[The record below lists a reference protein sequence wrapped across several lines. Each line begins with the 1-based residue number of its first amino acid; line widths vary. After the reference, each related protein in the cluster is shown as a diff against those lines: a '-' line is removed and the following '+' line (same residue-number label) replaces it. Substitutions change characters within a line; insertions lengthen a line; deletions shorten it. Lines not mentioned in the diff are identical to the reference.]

1 MKSKFQAIFRESTRT
16 DRLVLFFLM
25 ICILFCLSGCTLFP
39 SESASVTQSDSA
51 IESASDSASVSPAS
65 KSHEENEE
73 AAQSFLRVFFA
84 ANKEGRYDTFISAME
99 SSSVPLSPEKGKQ
112 ELPPEQTAA
121 IENYHR
127 ELAALCTEKC
137 LKDIV
142 SERTLSK
149 YDRCMAEEKAIY
161 EIIQINLKGAS
172 SENGEQEDFEFE
184 LRLQN
189 KENADKTL
197 IAKGQISVEQGKV
210 SRFYLAPIEGLKP

>member
-39 SESASVTQSDSA
+39 SESASVTQSASA
-51 IESASDSASVSPAS
+51 IELASVSVAATS
-65 KSHEENEE
+65 NEE
-73 AAQSFLRVFFA
+73 IAQSFLKVFFA
-84 ANKEGRYDTFISAME
+84 ANKEGRYDTFISAMK
-99 SSSVPLSPEKGKQ
+99 SSSVPLSTEKGKQ
-112 ELPPEQTAA
+112 ELPPEQTEA

-127 ELAALCTEKC
+127 ELAALCSEKC

-161 EIIQINLKGAS
+161 EIIQINLNGDS
-172 SENGEQEDFEFE
+172 SEKEGQEDFEFE
-184 LRLQN
+184 LRLQS
-189 KENADKTL
+189 KENAEKTL

>member
-1 MKSKFQAIFRESTRT
+1 MKSKLQAIFRENIRT
-16 DRLVLFFLM
+16 DLLLLFLT
-25 ICILFCLSGCTLFP
+25 ISCILFLLSGCTLLS
-39 SESASVTQSDSA
+39 SESASVT
-51 IESASDSASVSPAS
+51 DSASVYPAS

-73 AAQSFLRVFFA
+73 AAQSFLKVFFA
-84 ANKEGRYDTFISAME
+84 ANKEGRYDTFVSAMK
-99 SSSVPLSPEKGKQ
+99 SASAPLSPEKGKQ
-112 ELPPEQTAA
+112 ELPPEQTEA

-137 LKDIV
+137 LNDIV

-161 EIIQINLKGAS
+161 EITQINLKGAS
-172 SENGEQEDFEFE
+172 SEKDGQEDFEFE
-184 LRLQN
+184 LSLQS

-210 SRFYLAPIEGLKP
+210 SRFYLSRIEGLEP

>member
-1 MKSKFQAIFRESTRT
+1 MQSKFQAIFRESIRR
-16 DRLVLFFLM
+16 DLLLFFLSM

-39 SESASVTQSDSA
+39 SESASVT
-51 IESASDSASVSPAS
+51 DSASVSPAS

-73 AAQSFLRVFFA
+73 AAQSFLKVFFA
-84 ANKEGRYDTFISAME
+84 ANKEGRYDTFISAMK

-112 ELPPEQTAA
+112 ELPPEQIEA

-184 LRLQN
+184 LKLQN

-210 SRFYLAPIEGLKP
+210 SRFYLSPIEGLKP

>member
-149 YDRCMAEEKAIY
+149 YDHCMAEEKAIY
-161 EIIQINLKGAS
+161 EITQINLNGDS
-172 SENGEQEDFEFE
+172 SEKGGQEDFEFE

-197 IAKGQISVEQGKV
+197 IAKGQFSVEQGKV
-210 SRFYLAPIEGLKP
+210 SRFYLSPIEGLKP

>member
-1 MKSKFQAIFRESTRT
+1 MKSKLQAIFRESIRT
-16 DRLVLFFLM
+16 DLLLIFFLLT
-25 ICILFCLSGCTLFP
+25 CVLFCLSGCTLFP
-39 SESASVTQSDSA
+39 SESASVTQSASV

-73 AAQSFLRVFFA
+73 AAQSFLKVFFA
-84 ANKEGRYDTFISAME
+84 ANKEGRYDTFISAMK
-99 SSSVPLSPEKGKQ
+99 SSSAPLSTEKGKQ
-112 ELPPEQTAA
+112 ELPPEQTEA

-210 SRFYLAPIEGLKP
+210 SRFYLSPIEGSEP

>member
-1 MKSKFQAIFRESTRT
+1 MKSKFQAIFRESIRT
-16 DRLVLFFLM
+16 DLLLL
-25 ICILFCLSGCTLFP
+25 ILTISCILFCLSGCTLLP
-39 SESASVTQSDSA
+39 SESASVTQSTSA

-73 AAQSFLRVFFA
+73 AAQSFLKVFFA
-84 ANKEGRYDTFISAME
+84 ANKEGRYDTFISAMK

-112 ELPPEQTAA
+112 ELPPEQTEA

-137 LKDIV
+137 LKEIV

-149 YDRCMAEEKAIY
+149 YDHCMAEEKAIY
-161 EIIQINLKGAS
+161 EIIQINLNGDS
-172 SENGEQEDFEFE
+172 SEKEGQEDFEFE
-184 LRLQN
+184 LRLKS

-197 IAKGQISVEQGKV
+197 IAKGQISVEQGKI
-210 SRFYLAPIEGLKP
+210 SRFYLSPIEGLKP

>member
-84 ANKEGRYDTFISAME
+84 ANKEGRYDTFVSAMK
-99 SSSVPLSPEKGKQ
+99 SASAPLSPEKGKQ
-112 ELPPEQTAA
+112 ELPPEQTEA

-149 YDRCMAEEKAIY
+149 YDHCMAEEKAIY

-172 SENGEQEDFEFE
+172 SEKGGQEDFEFE
-184 LRLQN
+184 LSLQS

-210 SRFYLAPIEGLKP
+210 SRFYLSPIEGLKP

>member
-1 MKSKFQAIFRESTRT
+1 MKSKFQAIFRESIRT
-16 DRLVLFFLM
+16 DLLLLLLSL

-39 SESASVTQSDSA
+39 SESASVTQSASV

-84 ANKEGRYDTFISAME
+84 ANKEGRYDMFVSAMK
-99 SSSVPLSPEKGKQ
+99 SSSVPLSPEKGIQ
-112 ELPPEQTAA
+112 ELSPEQTEA

-127 ELAALCTEKC
+127 ELAALCTNQC
-137 LKDIV
+137 LEDIIK
-142 SERTLSK
+142 ERTLAK

-161 EIIQINLKGAS
+161 EITQINLKGAS
-172 SENGEQEDFEFE
+172 SEKDGQDDFEFE
-184 LRLQN
+184 ISLQS

>member
-1 MKSKFQAIFRESTRT
+1 MKSKFQAIFRESIRT
-16 DRLVLFFLM
+16 DLLLLFLT
-25 ICILFCLSGCTLFP
+25 ISCILFLLPGCTLLP
-39 SESASVTQSDSA
+39 SESASVTQSASV
-51 IESASDSASVSPAS
+51 IESASVSIAA

-73 AAQSFLRVFFA
+73 AAQSFLKVFFA
-84 ANKEGRYDTFISAME
+84 ANKEGRYDTFISEMK
-99 SSSVPLSPEKGKQ
+99 SSSAPLSTEKGKQ
-112 ELPPEQTAA
+112 ELPPEQTEA

-127 ELAALCTEKC
+127 ELAALCTVKC

-149 YDRCMAEEKAIY
+149 YDHCMAEEKVIY
-161 EIIQINLKGAS
+161 EIIQINLNGDS
-172 SENGEQEDFEFE
+172 SEKDGREDFEFE

>member
-1 MKSKFQAIFRESTRT
+1 MKSKFQAIFRESIRT
-16 DRLVLFFLM
+16 DLLLLFLT
-25 ICILFCLSGCTLFP
+25 ISCILFLLPGCTLLP
-39 SESASVTQSDSA
+39 SESASVT
-51 IESASDSASVSPAS
+51 DSASVSPAS

-127 ELAALCTEKC
+127 ELAALCRNQC
-137 LKDIV
+137 LEDIIKN
-142 SERTLSK
+142 RTLAE

-161 EIIQINLKGAS
+161 EITQINLKGAS
-172 SENGEQEDFEFE
+172 SEKGGQEDFEFE
-184 LRLQN
+184 LSLQS

-210 SRFYLAPIEGLKP
+210 SRFYLSPIEGLKP

>member
-1 MKSKFQAIFRESTRT
+1 MKSKFQAIFRESIRT
-16 DRLVLFFLM
+16 DLLLLFLT
-25 ICILFCLSGCTLFP
+25 ISCILFLLSGCTLLP
-39 SESASVTQSDSA
+39 SESASVT
-51 IESASDSASVSPAS
+51 DSASVSPAS

-73 AAQSFLRVFFA
+73 AAKSFLKVFFT
-84 ANKEGRYDTFISAME
+84 ANKEGRYDTFISEMK
-99 SSSVPLSPEKGKQ
+99 SSSAPLSPEKGKQ
-112 ELPPEQTAA
+112 ELPPEQTEA

-127 ELAALCTEKC
+127 ELAALCTDKC
-137 LKDIV
+137 LNDFV

-149 YDRCMAEEKAIY
+149 YDRCMAKEKAIY

-210 SRFYLAPIEGLKP
+210 SRFYLSPIEGLKP

>member
-127 ELAALCTEKC
+127 ELAALCRNQC
-137 LKDIV
+137 LEDIIKN
-142 SERTLSK
+142 RTLAE

-161 EIIQINLKGAS
+161 EITQINLKGAS
-172 SENGEQEDFEFE
+172 SEKGGQEDFEFE
-184 LRLQN
+184 LSLQS

-210 SRFYLAPIEGLKP
+210 SRFYLSPIEGLKP

>member
-51 IESASDSASVSPAS
+51 IESASDSASVSNAS

-73 AAQSFLRVFFA
+73 AAQSFLKVFFA
-84 ANKEGRYDTFISAME
+84 ANKEGRYDTFISAMK
-99 SSSVPLSPEKGKQ
+99 SSSVPLSTEKGKQ
-112 ELPPEQTAA
+112 ELPPEQTEA

-127 ELAALCTEKC
+127 ELAALCSEKC

-149 YDRCMAEEKAIY
+149 YDRCMTEEKAIY
-161 EIIQINLKGAS
+161 EIIQINLNGDS
-172 SENGEQEDFEFE
+172 SEKEGQEDFEFE
-184 LRLQN
+184 LRLQS
-189 KENADKTL
+189 KENAEKTL

-210 SRFYLAPIEGLKP
+210 SRFYLSPIEGLKP

>member
-1 MKSKFQAIFRESTRT
+1 MKSKLQAIFRESIRT
-16 DRLVLFFLM
+16 DLLLL
-25 ICILFCLSGCTLFP
+25 ILTISCILFCLSGCTLLP
-39 SESASVTQSDSA
+39 SESASVTQSASA

-73 AAQSFLRVFFA
+73 AAQSFLKVFFA
-84 ANKEGRYDTFISAME
+84 ANKEGRYDTFISAMK

-112 ELPPEQTAA
+112 ELPPEQIEA

-184 LRLQN
+184 LKLQN

-210 SRFYLAPIEGLKP
+210 SRFYLSPIEGSEP

>member
-1 MKSKFQAIFRESTRT
+1 MKSKFQAIFRESIRT
-16 DRLVLFFLM
+16 DLLLLFLT
-25 ICILFCLSGCTLFP
+25 ISCILFLLSGCTLFP
-39 SESASVTQSDSA
+39 SESASVTQSASI

-65 KSHEENEE
+65 KSHVENEE

-84 ANKEGRYDTFISAME
+84 ANKEGRYDTFISEMK

-127 ELAALCTEKC
+127 ELAALCRNQC
-137 LKDIV
+137 LEDIIK
-142 SERTLSK
+142 ERTLAK

-172 SENGEQEDFEFE
+172 SEKGGQEDFEFE
-184 LRLQN
+184 LSLQS

-210 SRFYLAPIEGLKP
+210 SRFYLSPIEGLKP

>member
-25 ICILFCLSGCTLFP
+25 ICILFCLSGCTLLP
-39 SESASVTQSDSA
+39 SESASVTQSASV

-73 AAQSFLRVFFA
+73 VAQSFLRVFFA
-84 ANKEGRYDTFISAME
+84 ANKEGRYDTFVSEMK
-99 SSSVPLSPEKGKQ
+99 SSSAPLSPEKGKQ
-112 ELPPEQTAA
+112 ELPPEKTEA
-121 IENYHR
+121 IDNYHR
-127 ELAALCTEKC
+127 ELAALCTNQC
-137 LKDIV
+137 LEDIIN
-142 SERTLSK
+142 ERTLAK

-172 SENGEQEDFEFE
+172 SEKDGQEDFEFE
-184 LRLQN
+184 ISLQS

-210 SRFYLAPIEGLKP
+210 SRLYLSPIEGLKP

>member
-149 YDRCMAEEKAIY
+149 YDHCMAEEKAIY
-161 EIIQINLKGAS
+161 EITQINLNGDS
-172 SENGEQEDFEFE
+172 SEKGGQEDFEFE

-210 SRFYLAPIEGLKP
+210 SRFYLSPIEGLKP

>member
-1 MKSKFQAIFRESTRT
+1 MKSKFQAIFRESIRT
-16 DRLVLFFLM
+16 DLLLLFLT
-25 ICILFCLSGCTLFP
+25 ISCILFLLSGCTLFP
-39 SESASVTQSDSA
+39 SESASVTQSASV

-84 ANKEGRYDTFISAME
+84 ANKEGRYDTFVSAMK
-99 SSSVPLSPEKGKQ
+99 SSSVPLSPEKGIQ
-112 ELPPEQTAA
+112 ELSPEQTEA

-127 ELAALCTEKC
+127 ELAALCTNQC
-137 LKDIV
+137 LEDIIN
-142 SERTLSK
+142 ERTLAK
-149 YDRCMAEEKAIY
+149 YDHCMAEEKAIY
-161 EIIQINLKGAS
+161 EIIQITLKGAS

-184 LRLQN
+184 LRLQS

-210 SRFYLAPIEGLKP
+210 SHFYLAPIEGLKP

>member
-39 SESASVTQSDSA
+39 SESASVTQSASA
-51 IESASDSASVSPAS
+51 IESASDSASVSNAS

-84 ANKEGRYDTFISAME
+84 ANKEGRYDTFISAMK
-99 SSSVPLSPEKGKQ
+99 SSSVPLSTEKGKQ
-112 ELPPEQTAA
+112 ELPPEQTEA

-127 ELAALCTEKC
+127 ELAALCSEKC

-161 EIIQINLKGAS
+161 EIIQINLNGDS
-172 SENGEQEDFEFE
+172 SEKEGQEDFEFE
-184 LRLQN
+184 LRLQS
-189 KENADKTL
+189 KENAEKTL

>member
-39 SESASVTQSDSA
+39 SESASVTQSASV

-65 KSHEENEE
+65 KSHVENEE
-73 AAQSFLRVFFA
+73 AAQSFLKVFFA
-84 ANKEGRYDTFISAME
+84 ANKEGRYDTFVSAME
-99 SSSVPLSPEKGKQ
+99 SASVPLSPEKGKQ
-112 ELPPEQTAA
+112 ELPPEQIEA

-127 ELAALCTEKC
+127 ELAALCRNQC
-137 LKDIV
+137 LEDIIK
-142 SERTLSK
+142 ERTLAK

-161 EIIQINLKGAS
+161 EITQINLKGAS

-184 LRLQN
+184 ISLQS

-197 IAKGQISVEQGKV
+197 IAKGQISVEKGKV
-210 SRFYLAPIEGLKP
+210 SRFYLSPIEGLKP

>member
-1 MKSKFQAIFRESTRT
+1 MKSKLQAIYCESTRT

-39 SESASVTQSDSA
+39 SESASVTQSASA

-73 AAQSFLRVFFA
+73 AAKSFLKVFFT
-84 ANKEGRYDTFISAME
+84 ANKEGRYDTFISEMKG
-99 SSSVPLSPEKGKQ
+99 SSAPLSPEKGKQ
-112 ELPPEQTAA
+112 ELPPEQTEV

-127 ELAALCTEKC
+127 ELAALCTNQC
-137 LKDIV
+137 LEDIIN
-142 SERTLSK
+142 ERTLAK
-149 YDRCMAEEKAIY
+149 YDHCMAEENAIY

-197 IAKGQISVEQGKV
+197 ITKGQISVEQGKV
-210 SRFYLAPIEGLKP
+210 SRFYLSPIEGLKP